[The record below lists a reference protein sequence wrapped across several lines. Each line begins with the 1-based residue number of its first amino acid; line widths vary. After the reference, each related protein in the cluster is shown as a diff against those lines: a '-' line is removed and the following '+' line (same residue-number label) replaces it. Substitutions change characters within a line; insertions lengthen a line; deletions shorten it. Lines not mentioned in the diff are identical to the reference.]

1 MRNHFFLPLKRFIL
15 IVLLLSQIVIAQTTR
30 KYSNEFLSIGV
41 DAAAFDMGKSVV
53 ATANGVNA
61 IYWNPAGLLSLDGNQ
76 MGLMHAE
83 YFAGIAKYDYAG
95 YAFLLDD
102 KSALGISLIKFGV
115 DDILNTTELID
126 SQGNIDY
133 NRIRLF
139 SAADYALTLGYARQ
153 LGFNDLKFGVNSK
166 IVRRIIGDFA
176 TSWGIGFDIGLQ
188 YEKNNWKYGLM
199 LRDITTTFNAWS
211 IDEAGFEKIKNAI
224 PGQNQEKPET
234 VEITLP
240 KAQIGIARNF
250 ELNRDLTLLTELD
263 LNIRF
268 TKTNDVIAT
277 HFMSIEPSF
286 GFQLDFLDLVFLR
299 GGINNIQ
306 KELQFDETSNYT
318 FQPNFGIGFKYQ
330 GIQLDYALTNIA
342 SVGNALYSNVF
353 SLKVDFSYLK

>member
-1 MRNHFFLPLKRFIL
+1 MKHFLYLILFISPLVF
-15 IVLLLSQIVIAQTTR
+15 SQTAR

-41 DAAAFDMGKSVV
+41 DAAAFGMGKAVV
-53 ATANGVNA
+53 ATTNDVNA
-61 IYWNPAGLLSLDGNQ
+61 MYWNPAGLLSMDGNQ
-76 MGLMHAE
+76 ASLMHAE

-95 YAFLLDD
+95 YAVALDNQ
-102 KSALGISLIKFGV
+102 SALGISLIRFGV

-139 SAADYALTLGYARQ
+139 SAADYALNIAYARK
-153 LGFNDLKFGVNSK
+153 LKFKEVKLGVNSK

-176 TSWGIGFDIGLQ
+176 TSWGVGFDIGLQ
-188 YEKNNWKYGLM
+188 YEHEKWKYGLM

-211 IDEAGFEKIKNAI
+211 IDQVGFEKIRDAI
-224 PGQNQEKPET
+224 PGQNQEMPES

-240 KAQIGIARNF
+240 KAQIGIARYF
-250 ELNRDLTLLTELD
+250 EINRDLNLLAEID

-268 TKTNDVIAT
+268 TKTNDLIAT
-277 HFMSIEPSF
+277 NFVSIEPAF
-286 GFQLDFLDLVFLR
+286 GFQLDFLELVYLR

-306 KELQFDETSNYT
+306 KEIQFNETTTYT

-330 GIQLDYALTNIA
+330 GIQIDYALTNIA
-342 SVGNALYSNVF
+342 NVGNALYSNVF
-353 SLKVDFSYLK
+353 SLKIDFEYFK